1 MKFAAAVA
9 ILLVAAPLAA
19 AAPAASKNVKPAPK
33 APAKT
38 AAPASKA
45 APAKPAAV
53 ASAPIKTTT
62 PIVETPRLRHETIGI
77 QPGYGSIEADTAALA
92 RKDDDTALTRTL
104 VSPTADARSAGPF
117 AAVEAVV
124 VKKKPQATGR
134 IQVSFDVDRRGRVQR
149 AFAVGIDKNLD
160 RAIEAQ
166 LKKTVLPAEY
176 AGQHVDTVLA
186 FQKGKLLRR

>member
-1 MKFAAAVA
+1 MKFAAAVV
-9 ILLVAAPLAA
+9 ILLATAPLAT
-19 AAPAASKNVKPAPK
+19 AAPAANKNAKPAPK
-33 APAKT
+33 SPAKSAAPASKVAPAKT
-38 AAPASKA
+38 A
-45 APAKPAAV
+45 V
-53 ASAPIKTTT
+53 VVSAPVRSTT
-62 PIVETPRLRHETIGI
+62 PIVEAPRLRHDTIGI
-77 QPGYGSIEADTAALA
+77 QPGYGTIEADSAALA
-92 RKDDDTALTRTL
+92 RKDDDTALARTL
-104 VSPTADARSAGPF
+104 VSPTTATQPAGPF
-117 AAVEAVV
+117 AAVAAVV

-149 AFAVGIDKNLD
+149 AIALGIDRNLD

>member
-1 MKFAAAVA
+1 MKFAAAVI
-9 ILLVAAPLAA
+9 ILCAAAPLAA
-19 AAPAASKNVKPAPK
+19 AAPASKSAKPAPK
-33 APAKT
+33 AAAKT
-38 AAPASKA
+38 AAPAGKT
-45 APAKPAAV
+45 AKPATLV
-53 ASAPIKTTT
+53 ATPIKSTT
-62 PIVETPRLRHETIGI
+62 PIVEAPRLRHETIGI
-77 QPGYGSIEADTAALA
+77 QPAYGSIEADSAALA
-92 RKDDDTALTRTL
+92 RKDDDTALARTL
-104 VSPTADARSAGPF
+104 VSPTTAAQPAGPF
-117 AAVEAVV
+117 AAVATLV

-149 AFAVGIDKNLD
+149 AFALGIDRNRD

>member
-1 MKFAAAVA
+1 MKFAAAVV
-9 ILLVAAPLAA
+9 ILLASAPLAT
-19 AAPAASKNVKPAPK
+19 AAPGNNKNVKATPK

-38 AAPASKA
+38 ATPAGKA
-45 APAKPAAV
+45 APKPAALLV
-53 ASAPIKTTT
+53 APIKRTT

-77 QPGYGSIEADTAALA
+77 QPGYGTIEADSAALA
-92 RKDDDTALTRTL
+92 RKDDDTTLTRTL
-104 VSPTADARSAGPF
+104 VSPTTAAHSAGPF

-124 VKKKPQATGR
+124 LKKKPQATGR

-149 AFAVGIDKNLD
+149 AIALGIDKNLD

-166 LKKTVLPAEY
+166 LKKTVLPADY

-186 FQKGKLLRR
+186 FQKGKLLRH

>member
-1 MKFAAAVA
+1 MKFAAAVV
-9 ILLVAAPLAA
+9 ILLASAPLAV

-33 APAKT
+33 SPAKT
-38 AAPASKA
+38 SAPAGKA
-45 APAKPAAV
+45 APAKPASVV
-53 ASAPIKTTT
+53 ATPIKTTT

-77 QPGYGSIEADTAALA
+77 QPGYGTLELDSAALA

-104 VSPTADARSAGPF
+104 VSPTTAAHSAGPF

-124 VKKKPQATGR
+124 LKKKPQATGR

-149 AFAVGIDKNLD
+149 AIALGIDKNLD

-166 LKKTVLPAEY
+166 LKKTVLPTDY

>member
-1 MKFAAAVA
+1 MKFAAAVV
-9 ILLVAAPLAA
+9 LLLATAPLA
-19 AAPAASKNVKPAPK
+19 
-33 APAKT
+33 T
-38 AAPASKA
+38 AAPATAKNAKTPPKATAKTPAPSKA
-45 APAKPAAV
+45 ARPAAV
-53 ASAPIKTTT
+53 AAAPIKTTT
-62 PIVETPRLRHETIGI
+62 PIVAAPRLRHETIGI
-77 QPGYGSIEADTAALA
+77 QSGYGSIEADSAALA

-104 VSPTADARSAGPF
+104 VSPTGSAPAAGPF
-117 AAVEAVV
+117 AAVESVV
-124 VKKKPQATGR
+124 VKRKPQATGR